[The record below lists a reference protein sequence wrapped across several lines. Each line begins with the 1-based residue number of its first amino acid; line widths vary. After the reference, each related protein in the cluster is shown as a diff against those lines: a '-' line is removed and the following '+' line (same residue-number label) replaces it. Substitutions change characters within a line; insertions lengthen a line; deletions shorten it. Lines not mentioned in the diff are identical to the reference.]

1 MKFQLLPSSFNG
13 NGIVS
18 PQQHLSCFVIDDFLA
33 IDAGSL
39 GMAVSD
45 LQKKQIRNVILTHAH
60 LDHIAGLPLFIDNLF
75 VNLEKPFAVHATE
88 KVIDILQK
96 NIFNWEIYPRFSELK
111 NEFGE
116 VLKYFPFD
124 IGKEFS
130 IGEFSVTAIEVN
142 HRVQSV
148 GFIISKGKSKI
159 AFSGDT
165 AETSAFWEIIN
176 TQNFISA
183 IFIECALPN
192 QLLNL
197 AETSHHLTP
206 KKLAGELKKL
216 KNRHCPV
223 YVINLKP
230 MYREQIKQ
238 QIDDLAIR
246 NVKVLEVGKVY
257 KF

>member
-1 MKFQLLPSSFNG
+1 MKFQLLPDGFNK
-13 NGIVS
+13 NGIAS
-18 PQQHLSCFVIDDFLA
+18 PQHLSCFVIDDFLA

-39 GMAVSD
+39 GMAASD

-60 LDHIAGLPLFIDNLF
+60 LDHIAGLPLFIDDLF

-130 IGEFSVTAIEVN
+130 IGEFSITAIEVN
-142 HRVQSV
+142 HKVQSV

-165 AETSAFWEIIN
+165 AETSEFWEIVN
-176 TQNFISA
+176 VQKFLSA
-183 IFIECALPN
+183 VFIECALPN
-192 QLLNL
+192 QLWNL
-197 AETSHHLTP
+197 AEASHHLTP

-216 KNRHCPV
+216 KNSRCPV
-223 YVINLKP
+223 YVINIKP
-230 MYREQIKQ
+230 MYRKQIKQ
-238 QIDDLAIR
+238 EIEELAIT
-246 NVKVLEVGKVY
+246 NVRILEVGKIY
-257 KF
+257 EF